1 MMRQNSNLKSLKAVD
16 RLGYGELR
24 NYNAKNSFYIHF
36 VSIIALDCIKKR
48 ITRIGH
54 HNKNKWIK

>member
-1 MMRQNSNLKSLKAVD
+1 MMRQNSKLKSLKAVD

-24 NYNAKNSFYIHF
+24 NYNEENSLHIHF

-54 HNKNKWIK
+54 HQKKNG